1 MKEAAMT
8 LTPQP
13 SLAAP
18 SGQGWSWFSNALAV
32 LCLVC
37 AVLCLLAMLVNALL
51 IFRTAG
57 LPFLGVLIYNAYDAL
72 LLPIIG
78 LALLAGYLSGRFA
91 RRLSH
96 PPVLRKF
103 ATAGLRISSGLL
115 AVIVGLWVVL
125 TVAFLLQ

>member
-1 MKEAAMT
+1 MT

-13 SLAAP
+13 SLVTP
-18 SGQGWSWFSNALAV
+18 SGQGWSWLSNALAV

-37 AVLCLLAMLVNALL
+37 SVLSLLAMLVNALL

-57 LPFLGVLIYNAYDAL
+57 LPFLGVLVYNAYDAL

-78 LALLAGYLSGRFA
+78 LALLAGHLSGRCA
-91 RRLSH
+91 CRLIH
-96 PPVLRKF
+96 PPVLRKLV
-103 ATAGLRISSGLL
+103 TAGLRISYGLL
-115 AVIVGLWVVL
+115 AVIAGVWVVL